1 MDSMFGTENM
11 GKNETGVRLNQS
23 YQKEMLAVA
32 RTSLELKQAGLVRPA
47 WYCPLLR
54 GLGGLLVSLGTHL
67 KTHNSTEPTLDAR

>member
-11 GKNETGVRLNQS
+11 SKNETGVRLNQS

-32 RTSLELKQAGLVRPA
+32 RTALELKQAGLVRPA